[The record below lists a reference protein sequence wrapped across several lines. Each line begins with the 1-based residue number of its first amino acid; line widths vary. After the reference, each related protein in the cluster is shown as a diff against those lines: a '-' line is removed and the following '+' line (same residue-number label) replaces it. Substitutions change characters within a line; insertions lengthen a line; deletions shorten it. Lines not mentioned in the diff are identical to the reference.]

1 MAATPTNPRKAK
13 AVRRK
18 APGARS
24 KGISRNVRVGKSIL
38 ILRRTSR
45 RNSAVQPEL
54 DSVIADLRQDLDE
67 TMSKTQ
73 AAELIGVSVPT
84 LDKWIADRILPIR
97 KAPSGRPR
105 VPRDT
110 ALDLAE
116 RISDLREQGQQRN
129 LIAGVVD
136 MLQRKDPTY
145 QREFRELYGPGLAAL
160 AEGQFVSAEPPASFG
175 PED

>member
-1 MAATPTNPRKAK
+1 MQAD
-13 AVRRK
+13 
-18 APGARS
+18 
-24 KGISRNVRVGKSIL
+24 
-38 ILRRTSR
+38 
-45 RNSAVQPEL
+45 L

-84 LDKWIADRILPIR
+84 LDKWIADGIVPIR

-105 VPRDT
+105 IPRDT

-116 RISDLREQGQQRN
+116 RIADLREQGRQRN
-129 LIAGVVD
+129 LIPGVVD
-136 MLQRKDPTY
+136 MLQRKDSTY
-145 QREFRELYGPGLAAL
+145 QREFKKLYGPGLAAL
-160 AEGQFVSAEPPASFG
+160 AEGQLVSAKPPASFG